1 MTTVSERNAAIGKRT
16 TEMREDRGLT
26 QAALA
31 AAIGVS
37 KYMICRFEHGHTRI
51 AIEYLEKIA
60 AALQCRVENLL
71 APPGS
76 PFRKRRLR
84 GRNGNDV

>member
-1 MTTVSERNAAIGKRT
+1 LATVSERNAAIGKRT

-51 AIEYLEKIA
+51 AVEYLEKIA
-60 AALQCRVENLL
+60 AALQCRDKELR